1 MGQLDQ
7 LAKDLFAEET
17 AKITAGA
24 AVWDAPVEIG
34 LAAVRLDGVLRVRD
48 ADRLA
53 VLAGPWT
60 HTRGHDE
67 LVLEI
72 KMPGDHVDLRMLDR
86 AVLRRQARQVQRR
99 EDPEDRWDGEEP
111 LWIVAPHVPEV
122 LPARRKLE
130 ALGSGCYR
138 VGPCFFPLLW
148 IAANE
153 LPFREEL
160 IPFLVARS
168 GGALDDFAR
177 WVARRP
183 PRDWVM
189 RMVQVLPMS
198 NSAREDI
205 LRYVPQ
211 TDDPEIRARQRHVAR
226 VLLDI
231 DPELRDE
238 VTQEALDEGGL
249 RAAREGLRRVLARRG
264 LTLTAEQEASIQA
277 CRELATLERWL
288 EEAVVAPSAA
298 DALR

>member
-1 MGQLDQ
+1 M
-7 LAKDLFAEET
+7 
-17 AKITAGA
+17 
-24 AVWDAPVEIG
+24 
-34 LAAVRLDGVLRVRD
+34 
-48 ADRLA
+48 
-53 VLAGPWT
+53 
-60 HTRGHDE
+60 
-67 LVLEI
+67 
-72 KMPGDHVDLRMLDR
+72 
-86 AVLRRQARQVQRR
+86 
-99 EDPEDRWDGEEP
+99 
-111 LWIVAPHVPEV
+111 PEV

-130 ALGSGCYR
+130 PLGPGCYR

-168 GGALDDFAR
+168 GSALDDFAR
-177 WVARRP
+177 WVARRR

-205 LRYVPQ
+205 LRYVPR

-238 VTQEALDEGGL
+238 VEQEARQDGRGEGRL
-249 RAAREGLRRVLARRG
+249 EEARAALRRVLARRG
-264 LTLTAEQEASIQA
+264 LTLTTEQEARIDA
-277 CRELATLERWL
+277 CRDLATLERWH
-288 EEAVVAPSAA
+288 EEAVVAASAA